1 MLKKLTPPLAL
12 FASLAILASCAK
24 EATSPRLQETGE
36 TVTAT
41 FQVVLPAQA
50 DTKTISDGLSA
61 TELLFMAYDQSGKH
75 LDLDQSVTVSGRTAT
90 VSANLVK
97 GIQYQFVF
105 WAQKPNQYTAKLA
118 TDKKSLTIT
127 PADMMNADA
136 WDAFYWHEPL
146 AEVTG
151 AFTKSITLKRPF
163 AQINV
168 GAPVTLSDANARIGG
183 DFFAAAKSGLLIDAT
198 LTTGYKIKVPNQLNL
213 LEGTVTGTEE
223 VTMTKASYPGNAGE
237 FLTVEGT
244 RYDYAAMA
252 YVLAGDT
259 AATQDLELSI
269 YTKQNGA
276 DVNLTRSIPNVPIR
290 RNYRTNI
297 LGNVFTVEGKFNIV
311 IDKEFAKVD
320 NYAYDNYPTYT
331 SIAALNA
338 AFADGKGIG
347 YKVAVVPENPV
358 SGAQTIT
365 LPNTEDEVSIFLRGD
380 FSGADI
386 TIQYSAVTDAKKPA
400 KLMINAPLV
409 APATK
414 SINKLIGNLP
424 ATTVV
429 LAGTTTVDTADFY
442 TASSTLHIEKAA
454 KILNQL
460 TVYAGSLLVEGF
472 IETAIIDPSVAVNTA
487 DAVAT
492 VAEDGEV
499 VRFVVQNLS
508 AKIEAGA
515 KVGTLVVSTTDG
527 YDGEAPTVTVEDNAT
542 VETLEQ
548 KGEAVVTISG
558 EAEVGEVE
566 AENPAKINGEGAEEV
581 DYTIKNE
588 AQLTAAISAGKTNLK
603 IGANFSVDK
612 GYTLSSDLEINLSDY
627 TITFTGETLANYPA
641 QRAFLVTGE
650 ADLKIYNGA
659 IKLTEHE
666 GNTSATNLWG
676 AIRFAST
683 GNLMLENLKM
693 DNYCQN
699 GLNIKMLS
707 GYASLSNVTIDSKYG
722 GAIEVGGSD
731 IDTSVYATADI
742 EDCHFTNVSDYDWCS
757 TTVATCYNGIAK
769 IHSGIYKG
777 YYGVY
782 VFSSGGSIYIED
794 GCTITG
800 SQAALVANKDQNSY
814 SAYSDA
820 KVFVSGGN
828 INGAY
833 LIDNSEH
840 AFITLTGGT
849 FSEDP
854 SAYVAEDYSVMEKD
868 GRYLVGIFPKTL
880 IVSTAEQFNEVFSS
894 TSTKSKNT
902 QINIDADIDLSDV
915 EAHTPI
921 DISNSDKCSITVNGN
936 GHTIKGMHKPL
947 FDQCFVAS
955 IAVNNLTFEDCEI
968 TEASNGYVAV
978 IAAYFDAGKYL
989 NIENVTFDNCRLT
1002 GSNYGGVI
1010 YGAGGGYG
1018 NQSDG
1023 PVHMGAL
1030 VKNCTF
1036 KNCEITSTGG
1046 GSVGTVTGHAAWNE
1060 WTKLTVEGCH
1070 VSNCVLS
1077 TSKANKAGAYFGTVG
1092 VAGGTQYGRKCGVYL
1107 KDCTWSDNSAKA
1119 NDVESSYIFGRV
1131 ASTGGELY
1139 IWDNGDYIL
1148 AAHNYGS
1155 GDIIDC
1161 PGLVSVQ

>member
-118 TDKKSLTIT
+118 TDKKSVTIT

-252 YVLAGDT
+252 YVLASDT
-259 AATQDLELSI
+259 ADTQDLELSI

-320 NYAYDNYPTYT
+320 NYADDNYPTYT

-400 KLMINAPLV
+400 KLTINAPLV

-566 AENPAKINGEGAEEV
+566 AENLAKINGEGAEEV

-612 GYTLSSDLEINLSDY
+612 GYTLSSDLEINLSGY
-627 TITFTGETLANYPA
+627 TITFTGETLANYRA

-731 IDTSVYATADI
+731 SDTSVYATADI

-854 SAYVAEDYSVMEKD
+854 TPYLADGYIAKKDDNNQYVVVPGAFVHYDSKLTPAQNGTALFNVLKNGPQNQEVYVDAGVYEVDNNVSRLGINKAFTLEGVGEGQVIIKGISNRYAMVLDDDSNAGLVVNLKNITLQTSHAETGALHPLYVKNYVTVNLYNVTIDTDYFSAICLDSCNEVKKD
-868 GRYLVGIFPKTL
+868 GVKGFYDGVDTVVNAYGLTIGEGKKIELNANPC
-880 IVSTAEQFNEVFSS
+880 STTTQEVV
-894 TSTKSKNT
+894 TY
-902 QINIDADIDLSDV
+902 
-915 EAHTPI
+915 AHF
-921 DISNSDKCSITVNGN
+921 K
-936 GHTIKGMHKPL
+936 
-947 FDQCFVAS
+947 
-955 IAVNNLTFEDCEI
+955 
-968 TEASNGYVAV
+968 
-978 IAAYFDAGKYL
+978 
-989 NIENVTFDNCRLT
+989 FDNNCVNVLAENCIPQWCTRST
-1002 GSNYGGVI
+1002 GSNLFV
-1010 YGAGGGYG
+1010 
-1018 NQSDG
+1018 N
-1023 PVHMGAL
+1023 
-1030 VKNCTF
+1030 
-1036 KNCEITSTGG
+1036 
-1046 GSVGTVTGHAAWNE
+1046 
-1060 WTKLTVEGCH
+1060 
-1070 VSNCVLS
+1070 
-1077 TSKANKAGAYFGTVG
+1077 G
-1092 VAGGTQYGRKCGVYL
+1092 VALPAYT
-1107 KDCTWSDNSAKA
+1107 
-1119 NDVESSYIFGRV
+1119 E
-1131 ASTGGELY
+1131 
-1139 IWDNGDYIL
+1139 
-1148 AAHNYGS
+1148 
-1155 GDIIDC
+1155 
-1161 PGLVSVQ
+1161 